1 MAKDNR
7 ITVRLTGFE
16 RQAIELLVKQKA
28 YADITEFTRKA
39 IQEQLKAE
47 GMTAKYWA
55 GQWAESPQETEG
67 SGAQ

>member
-1 MAKDNR
+1 MGDNR

-28 YADITEFTRKA
+28 YADITDFTRKA

-47 GMTAKYWA
+47 GMDPAKVST
-55 GQWAESPQETEG
+55 GNEG
-67 SGAQ
+67 RGAQ